1 MLNPALPGIAKAKRS
16 SERTRVVLFC
26 NKTVNSI
33 TSEHF
38 IVKSFLDFRH
48 LAALIASQFM
58 EFTQA
63 VFPRIYIHPPYMEIC
78 IWLVFMR

>member
-1 MLNPALPGIAKAKRS
+1 MLNPALPGIAKAKRP
-16 SERTRVVLFC
+16 SERTHAVLFC

-48 LAALIASQFM
+48 LAVLIASQFM

-63 VFPRIYIHPPYMEIC
+63 VFPGIYIHPPYMEIYFQF
-78 IWLVFMR
+78 VFLR